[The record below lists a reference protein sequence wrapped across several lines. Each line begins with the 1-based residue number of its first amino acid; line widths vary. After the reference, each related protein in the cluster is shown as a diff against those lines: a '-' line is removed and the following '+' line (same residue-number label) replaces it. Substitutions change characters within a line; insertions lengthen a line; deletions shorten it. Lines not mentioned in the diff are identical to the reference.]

1 MFNFSINPK
10 MRDIRTGDHKDPR
23 NRMNEYGNGKSR
35 KICWTQNLYSQNI
48 QRINHFR
55 ISIFTSKLAKFWQ
68 TKKNILGSFSIYF
81 SLDFFSPRQG
91 STDEEWIKENLDP
104 CVSLQTFQIFN
115 CIRIWE
121 FRTWSEL
128 WFWTWWRHRKVPEDI
143 VMRIIELI
151 GRNGSKRLKND
162 F

>member
-1 MFNFSINPK
+1 MVFSIYSSLSRFNKKMFNFSINPK

-68 TKKNILGSFSIYF
+68 TKKNILRSFSIYF
-81 SLDFFSPRQG
+81 LLDFLGPRQG
-91 STDEEWIKENLDP
+91 STNDEWTKENVVTAYESENFELGVNYDFELDD
-104 CVSLQTFQIFN
+104 VTGKY
-115 CIRIWE
+115 
-121 FRTWSEL
+121 
-128 WFWTWWRHRKVPEDI
+128 RKI
-143 VMRIIELI
+143 
-151 GRNGSKRLKND
+151 
-162 F
+162 